1 MSSENIS
8 PTRINLIQTKKTLRL
23 AESGREVLE
32 RKRDILLRELRGS
45 VYDAEKTREDLLDV
59 LVKAYSSLKEA
70 NMAKGSEAIA
80 NTALTSSHQAEYL
93 IDYRSIMGVTVPVVN
108 FQATPDLKPDYGFA
122 NTSAELD
129 MAFKQF
135 YRVIELLAHLAKAEG
150 TTFQIA
156 NDVRRTQRRVNA
168 LNYVLIPRYRS
179 TAKRI
184 EQVLEEKDREE
195 FVRTKKIKG
204 MIKKKE
210 FQEREIEEFEE
221 VQQ

>member
-1 MSSENIS
+1 MSAENIS
-8 PTRINLIQTKKTLRL
+8 PTRINLIQTKKTLNL

-45 VYDAEKTREDLLDV
+45 VYDAEKTREELQEFLS
-59 LVKAYSSLKEA
+59 KAYESLREA

-93 IDYRSIMGVTVPVVN
+93 MDYRSIMGVTVPVVT
-108 FQATPDLKPDYGFA
+108 FQGKKDLKPDYGFA

-129 MAFKQF
+129 RAFKQF
-135 YRVIELLAHLAKAEG
+135 QKVLEILAHLAKAEG

-168 LNYVLIPRYRS
+168 LNHVLIPRYRS
-179 TAKRI
+179 TAKWI
-184 EQVLEEKDREE
+184 ELVLEEKDREE
-195 FVRTKKIKG
+195 FVRTKKIKS
-204 MIKKKE
+204 MIKSRE
-210 FQEREIEEFEE
+210 EIEQVEE
-221 VQQ
+221 V